1 MSWWLYVMVVLCCMM
16 LYVIESSALCMTMLS
31 ASHPSKQ
38 VYYTQVVSHYGVH
51 LPDHLPSYVEPSV
64 EVLVVYSYN
73 QTEEIHMAS
82 RLLLQGH

>member
-1 MSWWLYVMVVLCCMM
+1 
-16 LYVIESSALCMTMLS
+16 MTMLS

-82 RLLLQGH
+82 RLLLQGVIERSDLTTLKKQIATDNK